1 MIAERAKFAEK
12 LNLKPE
18 DLEEI
23 IKLHQRRLK
32 R

>member
-12 LNLKPE
+12 LNLKLE